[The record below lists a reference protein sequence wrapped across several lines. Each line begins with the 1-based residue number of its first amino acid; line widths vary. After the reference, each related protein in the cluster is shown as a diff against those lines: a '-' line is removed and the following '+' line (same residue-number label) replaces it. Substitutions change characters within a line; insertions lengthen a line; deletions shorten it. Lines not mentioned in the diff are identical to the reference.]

1 MAACGSMRPSIL
13 RLSAAAVE
21 GLPMKH
27 HDIRM
32 RGFATRHDVDE
43 ALAILAQRITPL
55 PSEMIPLDEG
65 LDRVL
70 AEDIIAAVDVPHFD
84 RSAVDGYAVRARDTF
99 GASDYNPIALTLT
112 GEIFAGRSLD
122 ITLGADEAVR
132 IMTGAPLPAGA
143 DAVVMAEYAEEEG
156 EHVNILQPISPFK
169 NVGRLGED
177 IRRGDIVLRRGRKL
191 RPQDLGV
198 LASIQVARI
207 PVYRRPTVALI
218 ITGNELVEV
227 REPLTGCK
235 IVDSNSATLAGL
247 SRRLGALP
255 VRKGIMRD
263 DYHLIKDAIQKASED
278 IVIVTGGTSVGAEDF
293 APLIIQEL
301 GELAVHGVA
310 MRPSSPVGFGF
321 IQQQPIFLI
330 PGNPVSA
337 LVAFDAFVGPTLQLM
352 QGLRPAYPYAK
363 VRGRLTRKISSAI
376 GRVDFVRVRF
386 AQAGVEPLRV
396 TGASILS
403 STTRADG
410 FVIVDKNSEGLDE
423 GQEVEVYVY

>member
-1 MAACGSMRPSIL
+1 M
-13 RLSAAAVE
+13 E
-21 GLPMKH
+21 Q

-55 PSEMIPLDEG
+55 PVETIPLDEG

-70 AEDIIAAVDVPHFD
+70 AEDIVAALDVPHFD
-84 RSAVDGYAVRARDTF
+84 RSAVDGYGVRARDTF
-99 GASDYNPIALTLT
+99 GASDYNPIPLTLK
-112 GEIFAGRSLD
+112 GEIFPGRALD
-122 ITLGADEAVR
+122 LSLGANEAVR

-143 DAVVMAEYAEEEG
+143 DAVVMAEYAEEDKG
-156 EHVNILQPISPFK
+156 HVNILQPISPLK
-169 NVGRLGED
+169 NVGRVGED
-177 IRRGDIVLRRGRKL
+177 IRRGDVVLARGRRL

-207 PVYRRPTVALI
+207 TVYRRPTVALI
-218 ITGNELVEV
+218 ITGNELVPV
-227 REPLTGCK
+227 GAPLTACQ
-235 IVDSNSATLAGL
+235 IVDSNSLTLAGL
-247 SRRLGALP
+247 SRRLGAVP
-255 VRKGIMRD
+255 VCKGIIGD
-263 DYHLIKDAIQKASED
+263 DYHMIRDAMQKATED
-278 IVIVTGGTSVGAEDF
+278 VVIITGGTSVGAEDF

-321 IQQQPIFLI
+321 IQRQPIFLI

-337 LVAFDAFVGPTLQLM
+337 LVAFDTFVGPTLQRM
-352 QGLRPAYPYAK
+352 QGLQPAYPYAK
-363 VRGRLTRKISSAI
+363 VRGTLTRKIASAI
-376 GRVDFVRVRF
+376 GRVDFVRVRRT
-386 AQAGVEPLRV
+386 AAGVEPLRV

-410 FVIVDKNSEGLDE
+410 FVIVDKNSEGLDA
-423 GQEVEVYVY
+423 GQEVEVYIYS

>member
-1 MAACGSMRPSIL
+1 
-13 RLSAAAVE
+13 
-21 GLPMKH
+21 MKQ
-27 HDIRM
+27 HDVRM

-43 ALAILAQRITPL
+43 ALAILEQRISTL
-55 PSEMIPLDEG
+55 PSEMIALDEG

-70 AEDIIAAVDVPHFD
+70 AEDLVARVDVPHFD

-99 GASDYNPIALTLT
+99 GASDYNSIPLMLK
-112 GEIFAGRSLD
+112 GEIFPGRALD
-122 ITLGADEAVR
+122 IALDANEAVR
-132 IMTGAPLPAGA
+132 IMTGAPLPTGA

-156 EHVNILQPISPFK
+156 GRVNILQPISPFK
-169 NVGRLGED
+169 NVGRIGED
-177 IRRGDIVLRRGRKL
+177 VRQGDVVLRRGRRL

-207 PVYRRPTVALI
+207 SVYRRPTVALI
-218 ITGNELVEV
+218 VTGNELVEV
-227 REPLTGCK
+227 NEALTGCK
-235 IVDSNSATLAGL
+235 IVDSNSYTLAGL

-255 VRKGIMRD
+255 ARRGITRD
-263 DYHLIKDAIQKASED
+263 DYPLIKEAIQNAMED
-278 IVIVTGGTSVGAEDF
+278 VVIVTGGTSVGAEDF

-301 GELAVHGVA
+301 GELLVHGVA

-321 IQQQPIFLI
+321 IQQRPIFLI

-337 LVAFDAFVGPTLQLM
+337 LVAFDAFVAPTLQRM
-352 QGLRPAYPYAK
+352 QGLSPASPYATR
-363 VRGRLTRKISSAI
+363 RGTLARKIASAI

-386 AQAGVEPLRV
+386 TAAGVEPLRV

>member
-1 MAACGSMRPSIL
+1 
-13 RLSAAAVE
+13 
-21 GLPMKH
+21 MKP

-43 ALAILAQRITPL
+43 ALALLEQRISAL
-55 PSEMIPLDEG
+55 SGEMIGLDDG

-70 AEDIIAAVDVPHFD
+70 AEDLVAAVDVPHFD
-84 RSAVDGYAVRARDTF
+84 RSAVDGYGVRARDTF
-99 GASDYNPIALTLT
+99 GASDYNPIPLALK
-112 GEIFAGRSLD
+112 GEILPGRAPD
-122 ITLGADEAVR
+122 VALGANEAVR

-156 EHVNILQPISPFK
+156 DRVNILQPISPLK
-169 NVGRLGED
+169 NVGRVGED
-177 IRRGDIVLRRGRKL
+177 VRRGDVVLRRGRRL

-198 LASIQVARI
+198 LASIRVARI
-207 PVYRRPTVALI
+207 SVYRRPTVALI
-218 ITGNELVEV
+218 VTGNELVEV
-227 REPLTGCK
+227 SEALTGCQ
-235 IVDSNSATLAGL
+235 IVDSNSYTLAGL
-247 SRRLGALP
+247 CRRLGALP
-255 VRKGIMRD
+255 VRRGITPD
-263 DYHLIKDAIQKASED
+263 DYALIKGAIQQAAED
-278 IVIVTGGTSVGAEDF
+278 VTIVTGGSSVGAEDF
-293 APLIIQEL
+293 APLIVQEL
-301 GELAVHGVA
+301 GELLVHGVA

-321 IQQQPIFLI
+321 IQQRPIFLI

-337 LVAFDAFVGPTLQLM
+337 LVAFDAFVAPTLQRM
-352 QGLRPAYPYAK
+352 QGLQPAYPYATR
-363 VRGRLTRKISSAI
+363 RGTLVRKIASAI

-386 AQAGVEPLRV
+386 TAAGVEPLRV

>member
-1 MAACGSMRPSIL
+1 
-13 RLSAAAVE
+13 
-21 GLPMKH
+21 MKH

-43 ALAILAQRITPL
+43 ALTLLRQRLTPL
-55 PSEMIPLDEG
+55 PSEVIALDEG

-70 AEDIIAAVDVPHFD
+70 AEDVVAAVDVPHFE
-84 RSAVDGYAVRARDTF
+84 RSAVDGYGVRARDTF
-99 GASDYNPIALTLT
+99 GASDYNPIPLALK
-112 GEIFAGRSLD
+112 GEIFPGRSLD
-122 ITLGADEAVR
+122 LVLTTNEAVR

-143 DAVVMAEYAEEEG
+143 DAVVMAEYAEEDG
-156 EHVNILQPISPFK
+156 ERVNILQPISPFK
-169 NVGRLGED
+169 NVGRMGED
-177 IRRGDIVLRRGRKL
+177 IRRGDVVLTCGRKL

-198 LASIQVARI
+198 LASIQVAHI

-218 ITGNELVEV
+218 MTGNELVEV
-227 REPLTGCK
+227 CDPLTGCK
-235 IVDSNSATLAGL
+235 IVDSNSFTLAGL

-255 VRKGIMRD
+255 VRKGIIGD
-263 DYHLIKDAIQKASED
+263 DYHLIKAAIQKATED
-278 IVIVTGGTSVGAEDF
+278 VVIITGGTSVGAEDF

-301 GELAVHGVA
+301 GELVVHGVA

-321 IQQQPIFLI
+321 IQHQPIFLI

-337 LVAFDAFVGPTLQLM
+337 LVAFDAFVGPTLQLL
-352 QGLRPAYPYAK
+352 QGLQPTYPYAT
-363 VRGRLTRKISSAI
+363 VRGTLTRKIASAI
-376 GRVDFVRVRF
+376 GRVDFVRVRCTE
-386 AQAGVEPLRV
+386 AGIEPLRV

-410 FVIVDKNSEGLDE
+410 FVIVDKNSEGLNE

>member
-1 MAACGSMRPSIL
+1 MER
-13 RLSAAAVE
+13 
-21 GLPMKH
+21 

-43 ALAILAQRITPL
+43 ALALLKPRIATL
-55 PSEMIPLDEG
+55 PSEMIGLDEG

-70 AEDIIAAVDVPHFD
+70 AEDIVAAVDVPHFD
-84 RSAVDGYAVRARDTF
+84 RSAVDGYGVRARDTF
-99 GASDYNPIALTLT
+99 GASDYNPIPLTLK
-112 GEIFAGRSLD
+112 GEILPGRALD
-122 ITLGADEAVR
+122 ITLGAQEAVR
-132 IMTGAPLPAGA
+132 IMTGAPLPPGA

-156 EHVNILQPISPFK
+156 ERVNILQPIAPFK
-169 NVGRLGED
+169 NVGRTGED
-177 IRRGDIVLRRGRKL
+177 IRRGDAVLKCGRKL

-198 LASIQVARI
+198 LASIQRARI
-207 PVYRRPTVALI
+207 AVYRRPTVALI
-218 ITGNELVEV
+218 ITGNELVSV
-227 REPLTGCK
+227 HEPLTGCK
-235 IVDSNSATLAGL
+235 IGDSNSFTLAGL

-255 VRKGIMRD
+255 VRKGILRD
-263 DYHLIKDAIQKASED
+263 DYQVIRDAIRNATED
-278 IVIVTGGTSVGAEDF
+278 VLIVTGGSSVGAEDF

-301 GELAVHGVA
+301 GELVVHGVA

-321 IQQQPIFLI
+321 IQQRPIFLI

-352 QGLRPAYPYAK
+352 QGLQPVYPYAK
-363 VRGRLTRKISSAI
+363 VHGRLTRKIASAI
-376 GRVDFVRVRF
+376 GRVDFVRVRYT
-386 AQAGVEPLRV
+386 AAGVEPLRV

-423 GQEVEVYVY
+423 GQEVEVYIY

>member
-1 MAACGSMRPSIL
+1 
-13 RLSAAAVE
+13 
-21 GLPMKH
+21 MKH

-43 ALAILAQRITPL
+43 ALAILAQRISPL
-55 PSEMIPLDEG
+55 PSEVIPLDEG

-70 AEDIIAAVDVPHFD
+70 AEDIVAALDVPPFD

-99 GASDYNPIALTLT
+99 GASDYNPIPLALK
-112 GEIFAGRSLD
+112 GEIFPGRSLD
-122 ITLGADEAVR
+122 LTLGANEAAR
-132 IMTGAPLPAGA
+132 IMTGAPLPAGT

-156 EHVNILQPISPFK
+156 TLVSILQPISPFK
-169 NVGRLGED
+169 NVGRIGED
-177 IRRGDIVLRRGRKL
+177 IHRGDVVLRRGRKL

-198 LASIQVARI
+198 LASIQVAQI

-218 ITGNELVEV
+218 VTGNELVEV
-227 REPLTGCK
+227 GAPLTSCQ
-235 IVDSNSATLAGL
+235 IVDSNSFTLSGL

-255 VRKGIMRD
+255 VRKGIIRD
-263 DYHLIKDAIQKASED
+263 DYHLIKDALQQAAED
-278 IVIVTGGTSVGAEDF
+278 VIIITGGTSVGAEDF

-301 GELAVHGVA
+301 GELVVHGVA

-321 IQQQPIFLI
+321 IQRQPIFLI

-337 LVAFDAFVGPTLQLM
+337 LVAFDAFVGPTLQRM
-352 QGLRPAYPYAK
+352 QGLQPAYPYATM
-363 VRGRLTRKISSAI
+363 RGKLTRKIASAI
-376 GRVDFVRVRF
+376 GRVDFVRVRCT
-386 AQAGVEPLRV
+386 ATGVEPLRV

-423 GQEVEVYVY
+423 GQEVEVYVYR

>member
-1 MAACGSMRPSIL
+1 
-13 RLSAAAVE
+13 
-21 GLPMKH
+21 MKH

-43 ALAILAQRITPL
+43 ALALLKQRLTPL
-55 PSEMIPLDEG
+55 PSEVIALGEA

-70 AEDIIAAVDVPHFD
+70 AEDVAAAVDVPHFD
-84 RSAVDGYAVRARDTF
+84 RSAVDGYGVRARDTF
-99 GASDYNPIALTLT
+99 GASDYNPIPLALR
-112 GEIFAGRSLD
+112 GEIFPGRSLD
-122 ITLGADEAVR
+122 LTLTANEAVR

-143 DAVVMAEYAEEEG
+143 DAVVMAEYAEEDG
-156 EHVNILQPISPFK
+156 DHVNILQPISPFK
-169 NVGRLGED
+169 NVGRMGED
-177 IRRGDIVLRRGRKL
+177 IRQGDVVLRRGRKL

-198 LASIQVARI
+198 LASIQAAQI
-207 PVYRRPTVALI
+207 AVYRRPTVALI

-227 REPLTGCK
+227 CEPLTGCK
-235 IVDSNSATLAGL
+235 IADSNSFTLAGL

-255 VRKGIMRD
+255 VHKGIIRD
-263 DYHLIKDAIQKASED
+263 DYQLIKDAIQQVTED
-278 IVIVTGGTSVGAEDF
+278 VVIITGGTSVGAEDF

-301 GELAVHGVA
+301 GELVVHGVA

-321 IQQQPIFLI
+321 IQNQPIFLI

-337 LVAFDAFVGPTLQLM
+337 MVAFDAFVGPTLQLM
-352 QGLRPAYPYAK
+352 QGLQPTYPYAK
-363 VRGRLTRKISSAI
+363 VRGILTRKIASAI
-376 GRVDFVRVRF
+376 GRVDFVRVRCTE
-386 AQAGVEPLRV
+386 AGIEPLRV

-423 GQEVEVYVY
+423 GQAVEVYVY

>member
-1 MAACGSMRPSIL
+1 
-13 RLSAAAVE
+13 
-21 GLPMKH
+21 MKH

-43 ALAILAQRITPL
+43 ALALLEQRINAL
-55 PSEMIPLDEG
+55 PSEVISLAGG

-70 AEDIIAAVDVPHFD
+70 AEDMVAAADVPHFD
-84 RSAVDGYAVRARDTF
+84 RSAVDGYGVRARDTF
-99 GASDYNPIALTLT
+99 GASDYNPIPLALR
-112 GEIFAGRSLD
+112 GEIFPGRALD
-122 ITLGADEAVR
+122 ITLGGNEAVR

-156 EHVNILQPISPFK
+156 GSVHILQPVSPFK
-169 NVGRLGED
+169 NVGRIGED
-177 IRRGDIVLRRGRKL
+177 IRRGDVVLRRGRKL

-198 LASIQVARI
+198 LASIQVAQI
-207 PVYRRPTVALI
+207 PVYRRPTVGLI
-218 ITGNELVEV
+218 VTGNELVEV
-227 REPLTGCK
+227 TTPLTGCK
-235 IVDSNSATLAGL
+235 IVDSNSYTLAAL
-247 SRRLGALP
+247 SRRLGAVP
-255 VRKGIMRD
+255 VCQGIIGD
-263 DYHLIKDAIQKASED
+263 DYRLIKDAIQKATED
-278 IVIVTGGTSVGAEDF
+278 VIVITGGTSVGAEDF

-301 GELAVHGVA
+301 GELVVHGVA

-321 IQQQPIFLI
+321 VRQRPIFLI

-352 QGLRPAYPYAK
+352 QGLTPQYPYALR
-363 VRGRLTRKISSAI
+363 RGKLLRKIASAI

-386 AQAGVEPLRV
+386 SEDGVEPLRV

>member
-1 MAACGSMRPSIL
+1 MQ
-13 RLSAAAVE
+13 
-21 GLPMKH
+21 H

-43 ALAILAQRITPL
+43 ALALLKQRLTPL
-55 PSEMIPLDEG
+55 PTEVIALGEA

-70 AEDIIAAVDVPHFD
+70 AEDVVAAVDVPHFD
-84 RSAVDGYAVRARDTF
+84 RSAVDGYGVRARDTF
-99 GASDYNPIALTLT
+99 GASDYNPIPLALR
-112 GEIFAGRSLD
+112 GEIFPGRSLD
-122 ITLGADEAVR
+122 LTLTANEAVR

-143 DAVVMAEYAEEEG
+143 DAVVMAEYAEEDG

-169 NVGRLGED
+169 NVGRIGED
-177 IRRGDIVLRRGRKL
+177 IRQGDVVLTRGRKL

-198 LASIQVARI
+198 LASIQIAQI
-207 PVYRRPTVALI
+207 PAYRRPTVALI
-218 ITGNELVEV
+218 ITGNELVAV
-227 REPLTGCK
+227 CEPLTGCK
-235 IVDSNSATLAGL
+235 IADSNSYTLAGL

-255 VRKGIMRD
+255 VHKGIIRD
-263 DYHLIKDAIQKASED
+263 DYQLIKDAIQQATED
-278 IVIVTGGTSVGAEDF
+278 VVIITGGTSVGAEDF

-301 GELAVHGVA
+301 GELVVHGVA

-321 IQQQPIFLI
+321 IQHQPIFLI

-337 LVAFDAFVGPTLQLM
+337 MVAFDAFVGPTLQLM
-352 QGLRPAYPYAK
+352 QGLQPTYPYAK
-363 VRGRLTRKISSAI
+363 VRGILTRKIASAI
-376 GRVDFVRVRF
+376 GRVDFVRVRCT
-386 AQAGVEPLRV
+386 AAGIEPLRV

-423 GQEVEVYVY
+423 GQAVEVYVY

>member
-1 MAACGSMRPSIL
+1 MQ
-13 RLSAAAVE
+13 
-21 GLPMKH
+21 H

-32 RGFATRHDVDE
+32 RGFATRHDVHE
-43 ALAILAQRITPL
+43 ALALLQQRITPL
-55 PSEMIPLDEG
+55 PSEVIALDEG

-70 AEDIIAAVDVPHFD
+70 AEDIVAAVDVPHFD
-84 RSAVDGYAVRARDTF
+84 RSAVDGYGVRARDTF
-99 GASDYNPIALTLT
+99 GASDYNPIPLLLMGDVFPGRALDL
-112 GEIFAGRSLD
+112 
-122 ITLGADEAVR
+122 TLGANEAVR

-143 DAVVMAEYAEEEG
+143 DAVVMAEYAEEDG
-156 EHVNILQPISPFK
+156 AHVNILQPLSPFK
-169 NVGRLGED
+169 NVGRIGED
-177 IRRGDIVLRRGRKL
+177 IHSGDVVLTRGRKL

-198 LASIQVARI
+198 LASIQVAQI

-218 ITGNELVEV
+218 ITGNELVGV
-227 REPLTGCK
+227 HEPLTGCK
-235 IVDSNSATLAGL
+235 IGDSNSFTLSGL

-255 VRKGIMRD
+255 VHKGIIRD
-263 DYHLIKDAIQKASED
+263 EYQLIKDAIQQAAEAV
-278 IVIVTGGTSVGAEDF
+278 VIVTGGTSVGAEDF

-301 GELAVHGVA
+301 GELVVHGVA

-321 IQQQPIFLI
+321 IQQRPIFLI

-352 QGLRPAYPYAK
+352 QGLKPVYPYAQ
-363 VRGRLTRKISSAI
+363 VRGRLTRKIASAI
-376 GRVDFVRVRF
+376 GRVDFVRVRITET
-386 AQAGVEPLRV
+386 GIEPLRV

-410 FVIVDKNSEGLDE
+410 FIIVDKNSEGLDQ

>member
-1 MAACGSMRPSIL
+1 
-13 RLSAAAVE
+13 
-21 GLPMKH
+21 MKH

-43 ALAILAQRITPL
+43 ALAILEQRIATL
-55 PSEMIPLDEG
+55 PSEVIPLDEG

-70 AEDIIAAVDVPHFD
+70 AEDIVAAADVPHFD
-84 RSAVDGYAVRARDTF
+84 RSAVDGYGVRARDTF
-99 GASDYNPIALTLT
+99 GASEYNPIPLNLK
-112 GEIFAGRSLD
+112 GEIFPGRSLD
-122 ITLGADEAVR
+122 ITLSANEAVR
-132 IMTGAPLPAGA
+132 IMTGAPLPLGA
-143 DAVVMAEYAEEEG
+143 DAAVMAEYAEEEG
-156 EHVNILQPISPFK
+156 GSVNILQPISPFK
-169 NVGRLGED
+169 NVGRIGED
-177 IRRGDIVLRRGRKL
+177 IRKGDVVLTRGRKL

-198 LASIQVARI
+198 LASIQRGQI
-207 PVYRRPTVALI
+207 PVYRRPTVAFI

-227 REPLTGCK
+227 GAPLTGCQ
-235 IVDSNSATLAGL
+235 IVDSNSFTLAGL

-255 VRKGIMRD
+255 VRKGILGD
-263 DYHLIKDAIQKASED
+263 DYHLIKDTIQKASED
-278 IVIVTGGTSVGAEDF
+278 VILVTGGTSVGAEDF

-301 GELAVHGVA
+301 GELVVHGVA

-321 IQQQPIFLI
+321 IHQQPIFLI

-352 QGLRPAYPYAK
+352 QGLRPAYPYARVGGK
-363 VRGRLTRKISSAI
+363 LRRKIASAI
-376 GRVDFVRVRF
+376 GRVDCVRVRF
-386 AQAGVEPLRV
+386 TEAGVEPLRV

-423 GQEVEVYVY
+423 GQDVEVYVY

>member
-1 MAACGSMRPSIL
+1 MY
-13 RLSAAAVE
+13 
-21 GLPMKH
+21 H

-43 ALAILAQRITPL
+43 ALALLRQRLTALPNEVIGLAA
-55 PSEMIPLDEG
+55 G

-70 AEDIIAAVDVPHFD
+70 ADDVVAAVDVPHFQ
-84 RSAVDGYAVRARDTF
+84 RSAVDGYGVRARDTF
-99 GASDYNPIALTLT
+99 GASNYNPIPLVLKGEILPGRALDLTLM
-112 GEIFAGRSLD
+112 AHQ
-122 ITLGADEAVR
+122 AVR

-143 DAVVMAEYAEEEG
+143 DAVVMAEYAEEDAER
-156 EHVNILQPISPFK
+156 VNILQPISPFK
-169 NVGRLGED
+169 NVGRIGED
-177 IRRGDIVLRRGRKL
+177 IRRGDVVLTRGRKL

-198 LASIQVARI
+198 LASIQVAHI

-227 REPLTGCK
+227 GEPVTGCQ
-235 IVDSNSATLAGL
+235 IVDSNSCTLAGL

-255 VRKGIMRD
+255 VRKGIIGD
-263 DYHLIKDAIQKASED
+263 DYHLIKEAIQQATED
-278 IVIVTGGTSVGAEDF
+278 VVIITGGTSVGAEDY
-293 APLIIQEL
+293 APLIIQEI
-301 GELAVHGVA
+301 GELVVHGVS

-337 LVAFDAFVGPTLQLM
+337 LVAFDAFVGPTLQLL
-352 QGLRPAYPYAK
+352 QGLQPTYPYAK
-363 VRGRLTRKISSAI
+363 VRGTLTRKIASAI
-376 GRVDFVRVRF
+376 GRVDFVRVRRT
-386 AQAGVEPLRV
+386 AAGIEPLRV

>member
-1 MAACGSMRPSIL
+1 
-13 RLSAAAVE
+13 
-21 GLPMKH
+21 MKH

-32 RGFATRHDVDE
+32 RGFVTRHDVDE
-43 ALAILAQRITPL
+43 ALALLAQRIAPL
-55 PSEMIPLDEG
+55 PSELISLGEG

-70 AEDIIAAVDVPHFD
+70 AEDIIAAADVPPFD
-84 RSAVDGYAVRARDTF
+84 RSAVDGYGVRARDTF
-99 GASDYNPIALTLT
+99 GASDYNPIPLALK
-112 GEIFAGRSLD
+112 GEIFPGRALD
-122 ITLGADEAVR
+122 ITLGANEAVR

-156 EHVNILQPISPFK
+156 ARVNILQPVSPFK
-169 NVGRLGED
+169 NVGRIGED
-177 IRRGDIVLRRGRKL
+177 VHQGDVVLRRGRKL

-198 LASIQVARI
+198 LASIQVVQV

-227 REPLTGCK
+227 GKPLTGCQ
-235 IVDSNSATLAGL
+235 IVDSNSFTLSGL
-247 SRRLGALP
+247 ARRLGALP
-255 VRKGIMRD
+255 VCKGISRD
-263 DYHLIKDAIQKASED
+263 DYHLIKEAIQKAAED
-278 IVIVTGGTSVGAEDF
+278 IVIVTGGSSVGAEDF
-293 APLIIQEL
+293 APLIVQEL
-301 GELAVHGVA
+301 GDLVVHGVA

-352 QGLRPAYPYAK
+352 QGLRPTYPYATMRRK
-363 VRGRLTRKISSAI
+363 LTRKIASAI

-386 AQAGVEPLRV
+386 TEAGVEPLRV

>member
-1 MAACGSMRPSIL
+1 
-13 RLSAAAVE
+13 
-21 GLPMKH
+21 MKH
-27 HDIRM
+27 DDIRM

-43 ALAILAQRITPL
+43 ALAILEQRIAAL
-55 PSEMIPLDEG
+55 PSEVITLDEA

-70 AEDIIAAVDVPHFD
+70 AEDIVAAVDVPPFD
-84 RSAVDGYAVRARDTF
+84 RAAVDGYGVRARDTF
-99 GASDYNPIALTLT
+99 GASDYNSIPLTLKGQVFPGRALALVL
-112 GEIFAGRSLD
+112 GEN
-122 ITLGADEAVR
+122 EAVR

-156 EHVNILQPISPFK
+156 DTVNISQPISPLK
-169 NVGRLGED
+169 NVGRIGED
-177 IRRGDIVLRRGRKL
+177 IRQGDVVLRCGRRL

-198 LASIQVARI
+198 LASIQLAQI

-218 ITGNELVEV
+218 ATGNELVEV
-227 REPLTGCK
+227 GEPLSGCN
-235 IVDSNSATLAGL
+235 IVDSNSLTLSGL
-247 SRRLGALP
+247 ARRLGAIA
-255 VRKGIMRD
+255 VRKGIVRD
-263 DYHLIKDAIQKASED
+263 DYALIKEAIQKAPED
-278 IVIVTGGTSVGAEDF
+278 VVIITGGTSVGAEDY

-301 GELAVHGVA
+301 GELMVHGVA

-321 IQQQPIFLI
+321 VQQRPIFLI

-337 LVAFDAFVGPTLQLM
+337 LVAFDAFVGPTLQRM
-352 QGLRPAYPYAK
+352 QGLQPVYPYAK
-363 VRGRLTRKISSAI
+363 VRGKLTRKIASAI
-376 GRVDFVRVRF
+376 GRVDFVRVRLSE
-386 AQAGVEPLRV
+386 AAVDPLRV